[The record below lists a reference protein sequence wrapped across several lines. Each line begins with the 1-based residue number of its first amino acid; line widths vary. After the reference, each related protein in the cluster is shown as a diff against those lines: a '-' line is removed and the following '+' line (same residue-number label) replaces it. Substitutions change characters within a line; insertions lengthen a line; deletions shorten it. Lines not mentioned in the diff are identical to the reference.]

1 MNDRDAA
8 ASSPVPG
15 IAVAPLVLPAAA
27 AMDDREPG
35 YDDLIRPVESMM
47 MRSIWRILRQKEAA
61 EDALQDALTVVWR
74 KRRAVARHPN
84 PKALILKIAIDAAYD
99 ALRRSRRRLRHEA
112 PGLPAGAVD
121 RSASGVERD
130 WEASSLRAS
139 VLEAMAGLPR
149 RQAMAAHLR
158 LVEEQPYPDIA
169 LAMGCSEA
177 TVRIHV
183 MRARTA
189 LTERLADLR
198 PGGRRSEGEFDKET
212 EP

>member
-1 MNDRDAA
+1 
-8 ASSPVPG
+8 
-15 IAVAPLVLPAAA
+15 
-27 AMDDREPG
+27 MDDREPG

-47 MRSIWRILRQKEAA
+47 MRSIWRIVRQREAA

-84 PKALILKIAIDAAYD
+84 PRALILKIAIGAAYD

-112 PGLPAGAVD
+112 PGLPAGAAD
-121 RSASGVERD
+121 DSAPGVERN
-130 WEASSLRAS
+130 WEDRSLRTA
-139 VLEAMAGLPR
+139 VLEAVAGLPK

>member
-1 MNDRDAA
+1 
-8 ASSPVPG
+8 
-15 IAVAPLVLPAAA
+15 
-27 AMDDREPG
+27 MDEREPG
-35 YDDLIRPVESMM
+35 YDELIRPVESMM
-47 MRSIWRILRQKEAA
+47 MRSIWRIVRQREAA
-61 EDALQDALTVVWR
+61 EDALQDALAVVWR

-84 PKALILKIAIDAAYD
+84 PRALILKIAIDAAYD

-112 PGLPAGAVD
+112 PGLPAEAAD

-130 WEASSLRAS
+130 WEARSLRAA

-177 TVRIHV
+177 TARIHV
-183 MRARTA
+183 MRARAA

-198 PGGRRSEGEFDKET
+198 PGGGRSEGEIGKESS
-212 EP
+212 P